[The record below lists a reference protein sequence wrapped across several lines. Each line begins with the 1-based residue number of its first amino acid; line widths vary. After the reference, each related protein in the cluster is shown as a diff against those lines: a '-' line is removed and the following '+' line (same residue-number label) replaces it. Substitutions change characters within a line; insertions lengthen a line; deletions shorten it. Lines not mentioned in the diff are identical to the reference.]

1 MLFQINFFSFSLGD
15 ASTSTGICATNNN
28 GCAHVCTPPDGVC
41 SCESGY
47 SLDADGKNCVINVG
61 FNVAAGEIIV
71 LDTDAFPAGYSFSSL
86 AVAQGGVLTAT
97 GSNPLIITVDTSVD
111 IQGTINLNGS
121 KGGNS
126 AGDHKAAGGGAGGG
140 ALRIQAATI
149 TVGSSGAI
157 TVDGGDGGDGGAPD
171 QSFFPNPYSDEVAG
185 DGSGGV
191 GIAGGF
197 NGGAGGASNQ
207 DGFPGEGPGAS
218 QGSPSTGGVPPGA
231 GGAGH
236 AWYVDYTR
244 THARAHTHT
253 HTHVV

>member
-1 MLFQINFFSFSLGD
+1 MRELEQRLPHGLEPQQRLRS
-15 ASTSTGICATNNN
+15 
-28 GCAHVCTPPDGVC
+28 GVHPARW
-41 SCESGY
+41 SVF
-47 SLDADGKNCVINVG
+47 LWVG
-61 FNVAAGEIIV
+61 LLPRCRRQELRCKWRSQRRAGETIV

-111 IQGTINLNGS
+111 IQGHINLNGG

-149 TVGSSGAI
+149 NVGSSGAI
-157 TVDGGDGGDGGAPD
+157 TVDGGDGGDGGAD
-171 QSFFPNPYSDEVAG
+171 GQGFFPNSYSDEVAG

-218 QGSPSTGGVPPGA
+218 QGSPTSGGVPPGA

-236 AWYVDYTR
+236 AWYVE
-244 THARAHTHT
+244 HGVKLLVLFA
-253 HTHVV
+253 